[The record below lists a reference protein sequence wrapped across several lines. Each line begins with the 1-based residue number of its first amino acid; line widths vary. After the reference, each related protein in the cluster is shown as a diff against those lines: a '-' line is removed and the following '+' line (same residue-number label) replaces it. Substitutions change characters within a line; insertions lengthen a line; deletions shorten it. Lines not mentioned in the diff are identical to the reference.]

1 MVALL
6 AVLAQGCASTPMPVE
21 ELSNRLSDTS
31 LLLKPRGEG
40 PFPAVVLLHT
50 CYGNLGHV
58 DRWAEQLQSR
68 GYVSL
73 VLNSMAVR
81 ELDGYFER
89 MGVCG
94 GMILRP
100 PERAR
105 DVSLGLEQLRSLRYV
120 DAERFAIVGF
130 SHGGWTALSYVGSA
144 PSMRTEDSPPVGVDG
159 IRAVVTVYP
168 YCGGEAEEGLETWP
182 ADTGI
187 LMLLAERDTVV
198 GTRKCTAYAE
208 RQRER
213 GVPVTLHVYPGAKH
227 GFDVDPGL
235 IEGYDEL
242 FDAEAADDT
251 RRRIMEFLDRALKG
265 R

>member
-1 MVALL
+1 MAAL
-6 AVLAQGCASTPMPVE
+6 VLLVSGCASTPMPVG
-21 ELSNRLSDTS
+21 ELSARLSETN
-31 LLLKPRGEG
+31 LLLKPPGDG

-58 DRWAEQLQSR
+58 DRWAEQLRSR
-68 GYVSL
+68 GYVTL

-100 PERAR
+100 PDRAR
-105 DVSLGLEQLRSLRYV
+105 DVSLGLERLRSLHYV
-120 DAERFAIVGF
+120 DGERIAIVGF

-144 PSMRTEDSPPVGVDG
+144 PSMHLEGAPPLGVEG

-168 YCGGEAEEGLETWP
+168 YCGGEAQEGLETWP
-182 ADTGI
+182 ADTRI
-187 LMLLAERDTVV
+187 LMLLAGSDTVV

-208 RQRER
+208 RQQER

-227 GFDVDPGL
+227 GYDVDPKL
-235 IEGYDEL
+235 IYDYDEV
-242 FDAEAADDT
+242 FDAEAAEDT
-251 RRRIMEFLDRALKG
+251 RRRIREFLDQALID